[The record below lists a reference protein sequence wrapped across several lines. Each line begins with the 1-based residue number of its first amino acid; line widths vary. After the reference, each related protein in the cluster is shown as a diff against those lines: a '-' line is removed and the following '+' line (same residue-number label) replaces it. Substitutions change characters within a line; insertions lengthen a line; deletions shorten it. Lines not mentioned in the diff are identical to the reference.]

1 MTETGGRIIK
11 GVGGLYTVVMESG
24 IKICKPRGIF
34 RKTDHSPLIGDL
46 CAISAAENDKNKF
59 SVIESISERKNE
71 LARPKV
77 SNIDAA
83 AVVCAADNINFFTLD
98 KYLIILEEQAAE
110 NKFEIVVVINK
121 IDLIDE
127 KKIEK
132 IKNIYG
138 SAGYPVFFLSAAT
151 GAGTDA
157 FFISLR
163 GKTTAL
169 AGQSGAGKSSIV
181 NLICGKEV
189 MEVGE
194 LSKKI
199 SRGKHTTR
207 HAELFRTGADGETF
221 IIDTPGFA
229 SLKFAN
235 VTKANLKN
243 YFKEFA
249 KFSDICRFA
258 DCAHINEPG
267 CEVREQAGNKLAASR
282 YENYI
287 KFYEETDER

>member
-1 MTETGGRIIK
+1 MTEVRGRIIK
-11 GVGGLYTVVMESG
+11 GVGGLYTVETDSG
-24 IKICKPRGIF
+24 VEICKPRGIF
-34 RKTDHSPLIGDL
+34 RKTAHAPLIGDL
-46 CAISAAENDKNKF
+46 CVISAAENEKTK
-59 SVIESISERKNE
+59 VGIIENISERKNE
-71 LARPKV
+71 LARPRV

-83 AVVCAADNINFFTLD
+83 AVVCAADSINFFTLD
-98 KYLIILEEQAAE
+98 KYLIILEGQAAE
-110 NKFEIVVVINK
+110 NKFEIAVVINK
-121 IDLIDE
+121 IDLADE

-132 IKNIYG
+132 IKKIYG
-138 SAGYPVFFLSAAT
+138 SACYPVFFLSAAT
-151 GAGTDA
+151 KEGTDA

-163 GKTTAL
+163 GKTTAF

-199 SRGKHTTR
+199 LRGKHTTR
-207 HAELFRTGADGETF
+207 HAELFRAGADSETY

-235 VTKANLKN
+235 VTKTNLKN
-243 YFKEFA
+243 YFREFK
-249 KFSDICRFA
+249 KFTDICRFA

-267 CEVREQAGNKLAASR
+267 CEVREQAGKEIAASR
-282 YENYI
+282 YENYL